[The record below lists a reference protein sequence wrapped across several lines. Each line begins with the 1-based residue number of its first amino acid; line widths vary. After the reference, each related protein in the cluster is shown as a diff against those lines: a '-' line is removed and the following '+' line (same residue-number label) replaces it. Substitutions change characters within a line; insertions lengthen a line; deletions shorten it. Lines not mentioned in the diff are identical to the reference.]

1 MPRFLSNR
9 TRTTSALA
17 LLLAVAIGAS
27 WAART
32 AATAGKP
39 VPSKAQ
45 TAGRGV
51 SADAAQRS
59 ARQAYGRMPLSF
71 EANQGQTDPQVKYLA
86 HGPGYNLFLTPD
98 EAVLVLQSSPS
109 PQSNAP
115 QEAEAQ
121 TEGLNNHERRRAAVA
136 NTAVGAARAA
146 TVLRMQLLGANPHPT
161 AIRGDSELP
170 GKVNYLFGND
180 AAQWRTNVPT
190 YGEVRYEQVYPG
202 VDMVYYGNQ
211 QQLEYDF
218 VVAPGADAGVINL
231 NYAGA
236 QSVRPDGAGGL
247 TLKTAG
253 GDLRQHKPVIYQE
266 EKDGTRKEVAG
277 HYVLKGD
284 GQVGFKI
291 SKYDRR
297 KPLII
302 DPVLSYLSF
311 VNAGGNGFAIAV
323 DQSGFAYITGA
334 ITIGG
339 SVFDLPPTPGAFQT
353 VSGGGQ
359 DVFVTKI
366 NQAGNGVVYSTF
378 LGGSG
383 DEDAY
388 GIAIDGPGNAYVTG
402 YASPGFPTTPGA
414 YKPTLAIGF
423 DAFVTKLNPTGSG
436 LVYST
441 YFGGLNYEECDGI
454 TVDAAGNAYVAGI
467 TESTD
472 LPTTAGAVQ
481 TTNGGGADA
490 FVAEFNATGSNLLY
504 ATYIGGGGFDYGL
517 SLALDSANNVYFAG
531 QTGSLDLPSALQPP
545 SGTDRGLFKSTS
557 GGGTWVLSRNGLTT
571 GFINALA
578 VAPNSASTVY
588 AGTQGGVSKS
598 TDNGVNWAP
607 TGTLSGGNV
616 VALAVDPTNANVV
629 YTGSPYGVFKTTNG
643 GSSWS
648 AVNNGLMLTGDPGP
662 ASVRALAIDR
672 NTPTTIYAAANGSMF
687 KSTNGGGS
695 WTQINT
701 GLTSFGM
708 RAVVIDPSNSAT
720 IYALS
725 STRVHKSTNGGAN
738 WTQITTG
745 LPSVNT
751 YRTLAIDP
759 LSPATLYVGGGVG
772 VYKTTNG
779 GTNWSAVNNNLLL
792 PYTDNVGRLPFVVT
806 LAVDPVTPTT
816 LYVGANNGGAIAT
829 GAFPLTAVLKSTD
842 SGANWTAV
850 TSGFNNLNT
859 SVNALVIDPTNPAT
873 IYAGTFGDT
882 EAYVLK
888 LTPGNPT
895 PLFSNYLGGSRAD
908 AVFGVKLDSFDNPY
922 FVGRTNSANFP
933 VTAGAYQT
941 TLRGVSDA
949 FIVKLN
955 AANNTPVFA
964 TYLGGSGTEDGHGI
978 ALDQAGNIYVAGRT
992 TSADFPVTVGA
1003 FQTKIGNPSDAT
1015 KSDVFVTK
1023 LNPAGN
1029 ALSYSSYLGGAGDEA
1044 VSPFNLQLLNNIGLD
1059 AFGNAYVVGI
1069 TSDNGTFPAFGLA
1082 NAFGGGI
1089 GSSGTFVAKIAANA
1103 ASFSITGHLT
1113 TTGALPIANQS
1124 VEATDASGR
1133 TIRTGRTD
1141 SSGYYELISLLP
1153 GDYIITPDKFGA
1165 AGEFNFAPVSR
1176 TFNGLN
1182 SDQTADFVGTPLYTI
1197 GGQVKDQATGLG
1209 VVGVTVTLS
1218 GSASGTSVTRFDGQY
1233 QFNSLTSGGTYT
1245 VTPAKA
1251 GYTFNPVSQTF
1262 PNLSTNTGINFITPS
1277 AHFYTVS
1284 GQVVDGSAVGV
1295 GGVAISLSESNDA
1308 TFVAPA
1314 TTNASGNYSIPNV
1327 QSDLTYFVVALKP
1340 RLTFTP
1346 YIPTIGNLAG
1356 PTTVNLTAAAATGL
1370 NGKIAYTQANQPAPN
1385 GTSLYVANADGTNA
1399 TNINNDLSFSEHPS
1413 WSPDGTKLAFD
1424 SDRGDPINF
1433 TSDIFT
1439 INADGTGLVRVT
1451 NTASSEV
1458 APAWSTDGAKI
1469 AYNTDCSSA
1478 DLTPVDIYTI
1488 NPDGSGRK
1496 QLTNTQVV
1504 DGLPGWSP
1512 DATKLTFTRTADSD
1526 CSGSEAHIWT
1536 MNADGSGQTQ
1546 LTTGTSNLDINSVWS
1561 PDGTK
1566 IAFARETNNLRE
1578 QLYVMNAD
1586 GTGVTNLTPFIENV
1600 FRITWSPD
1608 STKLAFE
1615 AQGPIG
1621 GLILVINANGTGL
1634 TQISDPT
1641 QASFDPDWQPDQT
1654 LQPANIGGQIV
1665 DTNGVAISGATV
1677 SLSGTQSG
1685 STTTDANGFY
1695 SFRNITRNGNYTV
1708 TPTLV
1713 GRVFSPVQQSIN
1725 NLLGTRA
1732 ANFSSAAL
1740 TVSVSGRVLDANNP
1754 TAGLS
1759 GVTVTLSGSAGGTTT
1774 TDVNGNYS
1782 FTGLAFGG
1790 NYTVTPAR
1798 TNYEFESPAQTF
1810 SNVQSNR
1817 TADFMATLVFVIS
1830 GRVTDGATGAGVSN
1844 VTITVSGTRTV
1855 VTTTDQ
1861 TGNYAVTIAAG
1872 GTYSVTATSPY
1883 NVFTPPRADFP
1894 NLSAPQTANF
1904 VTLPTATPTPTP
1916 PLSDNFNT
1924 PVRDPEKWNL
1934 GTVSQDPAAVDPLI
1948 PVVQRAGH
1956 LEITPRPNVG
1966 GEHYNGYVSV
1976 RPFDLSGGTAGVEAV
1991 QTTTSNAETIFGL
2004 GSDSQNNYRFVVTSV
2019 GNASASVKAQLAR
2032 SGYHWIL
2039 TETGALVLVF
2049 QVRVGGVVTQEVIPY
2064 DPTAHRFWRVR
2075 HDAPV
2080 NAILFETS
2088 PDNSAFTERY
2098 RKVLDKSVSALAVE
2112 LTAGTATPTA
2122 GGGTAIFDNLNIST
2136 SSMEFSAATFTAP
2149 ENVTG
2154 ATLTVTRTGNVA
2166 GPATV
2171 DYTTVDNPAN
2181 VRCDDTVNN
2190 HGSSYARCDYATSVD
2205 TLTFAPGE
2213 TQKSFRIPI
2222 IDDVF
2227 VEGDE
2232 TIRVILRNPTG
2243 AGLDAGIG
2251 AATLTIID
2259 NDTTLNAPNPVFT
2272 SPFFIRQQYLDFL
2285 SREPD
2290 AGGFNAYLNLLNN
2303 CQDVNNIDPNAPS
2316 AACDRITVSAAFFGS
2331 PEFKLKGFYVFNFY
2345 QVAFNGQLPA
2355 YADIIPDMRA
2365 VTGRTSADTFQ
2376 KRAAFATNFSRRQA
2390 FRDLYD
2396 AKSDTEYVAA
2406 LLARYNLT
2414 QITTPDPANP
2424 EGTQTMTLTAN
2435 QMSSQLTA
2443 QTLTRAQV
2451 LRAIVQSS
2459 EVSNA
2464 EFNRAFVAMQYYG
2477 YLRRKPETGGYNAW
2491 LNYLRDHPDDFRT
2504 MVNGFMNSTE
2514 YRIRFGAGQ

>member
-1 MPRFLSNR
+1 M
-9 TRTTSALA
+9 SALG

-32 AATAGKP
+32 ASTAGKP
-39 VPSKAQ
+39 ASPKAQ
-45 TAGRGV
+45 TAGL
-51 SADAAQRS
+51 SASDAAAQRS

-71 EANQGQTDPQVKYLA
+71 EANQGQTDAQVKYLA
-86 HGPGYNLFLTPD
+86 HGPGYNLFLTPN
-98 EAVLVLQSSPS
+98 EAVLVLQSSS
-109 PQSNAP
+109 GQQANAP
-115 QEAEAQ
+115 QDAEAE
-121 TEGLNNHERRRAAVA
+121 TVGLNNFARRRAAVA
-136 NTAVGAARAA
+136 NAPVGAARAA
-146 TVLRMQLLGANPHPT
+146 TVLRMQLLGANSHPT

-170 GKVNYLFGND
+170 GKVNYLFGSD
-180 AAQWRTNVPT
+180 AAQWRTDIPT

-247 TLKTAG
+247 TLKTTG
-253 GDLRQHKPVIYQE
+253 GDLQQHKPVIYQL
-266 EKDGTRKEVAG
+266 EKDGTRKEVSG
-277 HYVLKGD
+277 HYVLKGA

-311 VNAGGNGFAIAV
+311 VNAGGSGFAIAV
-323 DQSGFAYITGA
+323 DQSGFAYITGS

-339 SVFDLPPTPGAFQT
+339 GGPPFDLPPTPGAFQIT
-353 VSGGGQ
+353 SGGGQ
-359 DVFVTKI
+359 DTFVTKI

-378 LGGSG
+378 LGGPG

-388 GIAIDGPGNAYVTG
+388 GIAIDAPGNAYVTG
-402 YASPGFPTTPGA
+402 TATSGFPTTPGA
-414 YKPTLAIGF
+414 YKPTLAVGS
-423 DAFVTKLNPTGSG
+423 DAFIAKLNPTGSG
-436 LVYST
+436 LVYAT

-504 ATYIGGGGFDYGL
+504 ATYIGGGGYDYG
-517 SLALDSANNVYFAG
+517 STLALDSANNIYLVG
-531 QTGSLDLPSALQPP
+531 QTGSLNLPSSLQLP
-545 SGTDRGLFKSTS
+545 SGTDRGLFKTTS
-557 GGGTWVLSRNGLTT
+557 GGSSWTLSRNGLNT

-578 VAPNSASTVY
+578 VAPNSPATVY

-598 TDNGVNWAP
+598 TDSGANWAQ
-607 TGTLSGGNV
+607 TGPIPGGNV
-616 VALAVDPTNANVV
+616 LALAVDPTNANIV
-629 YTGSPYGVFKTTNG
+629 YTGSFYGIFKTTNG
-643 GSSWS
+643 GASWS
-648 AVNNGLMLTGDPGP
+648 AMSNGLLLLGGVPVL
-662 ASVRALAIDR
+662 VRALAIDR
-672 NTPTTIYAAANGSMF
+672 NTPTTLYAGTFDGMY
-687 KSTNGGGS
+687 KSTNGGSS
-695 WTQINT
+695 WVSINA
-701 GLTSFGM
+701 GLFG
-708 RAVVIDPSNSAT
+708 RAIVIDPSNSAIVYT
-720 IYALS
+720 VT
-725 STRVHKSTNGGAN
+725 STTVSKSTNGGAN
-738 WTQITTG
+738 WSQVGTG

-751 YRTLAIDP
+751 FRALAINP
-759 LSPATLYVGGGVG
+759 LSPATLYVGGGSG
-772 VYKTTNG
+772 VFKTING

-792 PYTDNVGRLPFVVT
+792 PYTDNISRLPFVVS

-816 LYVGANNGGAIAT
+816 LYAGANNSAITT
-829 GAFPLTAVLKSTD
+829 GAYPRTAVLKSTD
-842 SGANWTAV
+842 GGASWTTQ
-850 TSGFNNLNT
+850 TSGFNTLNSAVT
-859 SVNALVIDPTNPAT
+859 ALALDPTNPA
-873 IYAGTFGDT
+873 IVYAGTSGDA
-882 EAYVLK
+882 EALVLK
-888 LTPGNPT
+888 LTPGNPSL
-895 PLFSNYLGGSRAD
+895 LFSSYLGGARNEA
-908 AVFGVKLDSFDNPY
+908 AFGIKLDSFDNAY
-922 FVGRTNSANFP
+922 IVGRTNSANFP
-933 VTAGAYQT
+933 ATGGAYQT
-941 TLRGVSDA
+941 TLHGISDA

-955 AANNTPVFA
+955 ATNNTPVFA

-978 ALDQAGNIYVAGRT
+978 ALDPAGNIYVAGRT
-992 TSADFPVTVGA
+992 DSVDFPVTAGA
-1003 FQTKIGNPSDAT
+1003 FQTKIGNPADAT

-1023 LNPAGN
+1023 FNPAGN
-1029 ALSYSSYLGGAGDEA
+1029 ALSYSSYLGGAGNEA
-1044 VSPFNLQLLNNIGLD
+1044 VSPIGLQLLNTIGVD

-1069 TSDNGTFPAFGLA
+1069 TSDNSTFPAFGRA
-1082 NAFGGGI
+1082 NAFAGGI
-1089 GSSGTFVAKIAANA
+1089 GSSSTYVAKIAANA

-1113 TTGALPIANQS
+1113 ATGGLPIANQF
-1124 VEATDASGR
+1124 VEARDANGR
-1133 TIRTGRTD
+1133 TIRSGQTD

-1153 GDYIITPDKFGA
+1153 GDYIVTPDTFGG
-1165 AGEFNFAPVSR
+1165 AGEFRFAPVSR
-1176 TFNGLN
+1176 TFTGLN
-1182 SDQTADFVGTPLYTI
+1182 ADQTADFVGTPLYTI
-1197 GGQVKDQATGLG
+1197 AGQVLDQATGLG

-1218 GSASGTSVTRFDGQY
+1218 GSASATSVTQFNGQY
-1233 QFNSLTSGGTYT
+1233 QFNSLTPGGNYT

-1262 PNLSTNTGINFITPS
+1262 NNLSTNTGINFITPS

-1284 GQVVDGSAVGV
+1284 GRVIDISAVGV
-1295 GGVAISLSESNDA
+1295 SGVVVSLSESNGA

-1327 QSDLTYFVVALKP
+1327 QSDLTYYVVPFKP

-1356 PTTVNLTAAAATGL
+1356 PTTVNFTANNATGL
-1370 NGKIAYTQANQPAPN
+1370 NGKIAYTQANQPAGN
-1385 GTSLYVANADGTNA
+1385 GISLYVANADGTNA

-1424 SDRGDPINF
+1424 SDRGDPVNF

-1439 INADGTGLVRVT
+1439 INADGTGLVRLS

-1458 APAWSTDGAKI
+1458 EPAWSTDGAKI

-1478 DLTPVDIYTI
+1478 DLTPVDVYTI

-1496 QLTNTQVV
+1496 QLTNNQVV

-1526 CSGSEAHIWT
+1526 CSGSESSIWT

-1546 LTTGTSNLDINSVWS
+1546 LTSGAGNLDINSVWS

-1615 AQGPIG
+1615 AQGPTG

-1654 LQPANIGGQIV
+1654 LQPANISGQIV

-1677 SLSGTQSG
+1677 TLSGTQG
-1685 STTTDANGFY
+1685 STTTTDANGFY

-1708 TPTLV
+1708 TPTLA
-1713 GRVFSPVQQSIN
+1713 GRSFSPAQQSVN

-1740 TVSVSGRVLDANNP
+1740 TVSVRGRVVDVNNP
-1754 TAGLS
+1754 TAGVS

-1774 TDVNGNYS
+1774 TDANGNYS

-1790 NYTVTPAR
+1790 SYTVTPTR

-1810 SNVQSNR
+1810 NNATTNQ

-1830 GRVTDGATGAGVSN
+1830 GRVSDGATGAGLSN

-1883 NVFTPPRADFP
+1883 NVFAPPRADFP

-1904 VTLPTATPTPTP
+1904 VTVPAAVPTPTP

-1924 PVRDPEKWNL
+1924 PFRDPEKWNL
-1934 GTVSQDPAAVDPLI
+1934 GTVSQDPASVDPLI

-1956 LEITPRPNVG
+1956 LEITPLPNVG

-1991 QTTTSNAETIFGL
+1991 QTTTSTAETIFGL
-2004 GSDSQNNYRFVVTSV
+2004 GSDNLNNYRFVVTSV
-2019 GNASASVKAQLAR
+2019 GNASPSVKAQLAR
-2032 SGYHWIL
+2032 SGYRWVL

-2049 QVRVGGVVTQEVIPY
+2049 QVRIAGVVTQEVIPY
-2064 DPTAHRFWRVR
+2064 DPVAHRFWRFR
-2075 HDAPV
+2075 NDALV

-2112 LTAGTATPTA
+2112 LTAGTATPTS
-2122 GGGTAIFDNLNIST
+2122 GGGTAVFDNLNIST
-2136 SSMEFSAATFTAP
+2136 SSMEFSAATFSAP

-2154 ATLTVTRTGNVA
+2154 ATLTVIRTGNVA

-2171 DYTTVDNPAN
+2171 DYATVDNPAN

-2190 HGSSYARCDYATSVD
+2190 HGASYARCDYATSVD
-2205 TLTFAPGE
+2205 TLSFAPGE
-2213 TQKSFRIPI
+2213 TQKTFRIPI

-2259 NDTTLNAPNPVFT
+2259 NDTAANAPNPVFT

-2290 AGGFNAYLNLLNN
+2290 AGGFNAYLNLLNG
-2303 CQDVNNIDPNAPS
+2303 CADVNNVDPNAAS

-2331 PEFKLKGFYVFNFY
+2331 PEFRLKGFYVFNFY

-2376 KRAAFATNFSRRQA
+2376 KRAAFATNFVRRQP

-2396 AKSDTEYVAA
+2396 AKSNTEYVAA

-2424 EGTQTMTLTAN
+2424 EGTQTVTLTTT
-2435 QMSSQLTA
+2435 QMASQLTA

-2451 LRAIVQSS
+2451 LRAIVQSN
-2459 EVSNA
+2459 EVGNA

-2491 LNYLRDHPDDFRT
+2491 LNYLHDHPDDFRT